1 MLDDIY
7 IKKDKLISIKR
18 KYEYVSIE
26 SLYLIVYLT
35 FYNISS

>member
-1 MLDDIY
+1 MMDDIY

-18 KYEYVSIE
+18 KYVSIE

-35 FYNISS
+35 LYNISS